1 MPRGA
6 IKAWP
11 HFSALVFLFVL
22 LLGGGQAQAGGLR
35 FCEPPPQPS
44 ASQQDKQLRFIA
56 IVKDEL
62 ALSGRGIALVSRA
75 GTDLSRFEM
84 RYSHAGL
91 ALRASDNTA
100 WSVRQLY
107 YVCDEAAPKL

>member
-1 MPRGA
+1 LLIALLMGC
-6 IKAWP
+6 
-11 HFSALVFLFVL
+11 SA
-22 LLGGGQAQAGGLR
+22 AQAGGLR
-35 FCEPPPQPS
+35 FCEQPMQLS
-44 ASQQDKQLRFIA
+44 AAQQDKQLRFVA

-62 ALSGRGIALVSRA
+62 ALSGQGVALVSRA

-91 ALRASDNTA
+91 ALKASDNTP

-107 YVCDEAAPKL
+107 SVCDEASPKLYDQGLASSQT